1 MMEKIEYCIYQPGSL
16 DYHQFWEYLKEVDSL
31 LIPPLSSRVDLAEY
45 AERVCNRAV
54 LFVAKDGE
62 EWVGVEAVYFN
73 EYPDF
78 SFTTHLSV
86 KKEYQNDS
94 NVGIEL
100 MLRQLRYLKAHRT
113 KGLRFTIRKS
123 NTQLLNYHLKTG
135 GKIIAEHAI
144 PNSDVVMVE
153 MEKVYIKD

>member
-1 MMEKIEYCIYQPGSL
+1 MKKIEYAIYQPGSL
-16 DYHQFWEYLKEVDSL
+16 DYHQFCDYLKEVDNL

-45 AERVCNRAV
+45 AERVCNRAI

-73 EYPDF
+73 EYPEY

-135 GKIIAEHAI
+135 GRIIGEHTI

-153 MEKVYIKD
+153 MEKDYIKD

>member
-1 MMEKIEYCIYQPGSL
+1 
-16 DYHQFWEYLKEVDSL
+16 
-31 LIPPLSSRVDLAEY
+31 
-45 AERVCNRAV
+45 
-54 LFVAKDGE
+54 
-62 EWVGVEAVYFN
+62 
-73 EYPDF
+73 
-78 SFTTHLSV
+78 
-86 KKEYQNDS
+86 
-94 NVGIEL
+94 

-153 MEKVYIKD
+153 MEKVFIKENI

>member
-1 MMEKIEYCIYQPGSL
+1 MNKTEYYIYQPGSL
-16 DYHQFWEYLKEVDSL
+16 DYHQFWGYLKEVDSL

-45 AERVCNRAV
+45 AERVCNRAI

-73 EYPDF
+73 EYPEY

-135 GKIIAEHAI
+135 GRIIGEHTI

-153 MEKVYIKD
+153 MEKDYIKD

>member
-1 MMEKIEYCIYQPGSL
+1 MNKIEYYIYQPGSL
-16 DYHQFWEYLKEVDSL
+16 DYHQFWGYLKEVDSL

-45 AERVCNRAV
+45 AERVCNRAI

-73 EYPDF
+73 EYPEY

-135 GKIIAEHAI
+135 GKIVAEHAI
-144 PNSDVVMVE
+144 PNSDIVMVE

>member
-1 MMEKIEYCIYQPGSL
+1 MKKIEYAIYQPGSL
-16 DYHQFWEYLKEVDSL
+16 DYHQFCDYLKEVDSL

-45 AERVCNRAV
+45 AERVCNRAI

-73 EYPDF
+73 EYPEY

-135 GKIIAEHAI
+135 GRIIGEHTI

-153 MEKVYIKD
+153 MEKDYIKD

>member
-1 MMEKIEYCIYQPGSL
+1 MNKIEYYIYQPGSL
-16 DYHQFWEYLKEVDSL
+16 DYHQFWGYLKEVDSL

-45 AERVCNRAV
+45 AERVCNRAI

-73 EYPDF
+73 EYPEY

-135 GKIIAEHAI
+135 GKIIAEHTI

>member
-1 MMEKIEYCIYQPGSL
+1 MEIIEYCLYQPGTL
-16 DYHQFWEYLKEVDSL
+16 DYHQFWEYLKEVDNL

-45 AERVCNRAV
+45 AERVCNRAI

-73 EYPDF
+73 EYPEF

-86 KKEYQNDS
+86 KKEYQE
-94 NVGIEL
+94 GGKIGMEL
-100 MLRQLRYLKAHRT
+100 MLRQLRYLKEHRT
-113 KGLRFTIRKS
+113 KGLRFSIRKS
-123 NTQLLNYHLKTG
+123 NKALLNYHLKTG
-135 GKIIAEHAI
+135 GRIVSEHTYPGTDI
-144 PNSDVVMVE
+144 VEVE

>member
-1 MMEKIEYCIYQPGSL
+1 MGKIEYYIYQPETL
-16 DYHQFWEYLKEVDSL
+16 DYHEFHEYLKKVDHL

-45 AERVCNRAV
+45 AKRVTERAI

-73 EYPDF
+73 EYPEF

-86 KKEYQNDS
+86 KKEYQEGGV
-94 NVGIEL
+94 VGMEL
-100 MLRQLRYLKAHRT
+100 MLHQLRYLKEHRT

-135 GKIIAEHAI
+135 GKIIGEHAI
-144 PNSDVVMVE
+144 TNSDVVMVE

>member
-1 MMEKIEYCIYQPGSL
+1 MNKIDYYIYQPGSL

-45 AERVCNRAV
+45 AERVTNKAI
-54 LFVAKDGE
+54 LFVAKDGQ

-73 EYPDF
+73 EYPEY

-94 NVGIEL
+94 NV
-100 MLRQLRYLKAHRT
+100 
-113 KGLRFTIRKS
+113 GLRFTIRKS

-135 GKIIAEHAI
+135 GKIVGEHTI

-153 MEKVYIKD
+153 MEKDYIKD

>member
-1 MMEKIEYCIYQPGSL
+1 MKKIEYCIYQPGSL
-16 DYHQFWEYLKEVDSL
+16 DYHKFWEYLKEVDSL

-45 AERVCNRAV
+45 AERVCNRAI

-73 EYPDF
+73 EYPDY

-135 GKIIAEHAI
+135 GRIIGEHAI

-153 MEKVYIKD
+153 MEKDYIKD